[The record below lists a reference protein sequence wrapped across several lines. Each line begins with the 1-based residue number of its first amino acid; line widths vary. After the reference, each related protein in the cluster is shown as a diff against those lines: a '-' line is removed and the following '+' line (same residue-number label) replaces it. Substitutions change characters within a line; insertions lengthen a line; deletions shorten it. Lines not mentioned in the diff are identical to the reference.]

1 MGSNCSKHAPLN
13 QASKGRAGAA
23 STTFAAMR
31 EVAHIP
37 HPLMRITV
45 HSYNGQWRLRYELD
59 RFEQSFKYPE
69 SDQTLEQV
77 QALGNEMAE
86 AVLLRFV
93 DMRAQYIEH
102 ISES

>member
-1 MGSNCSKHAPLN
+1 
-13 QASKGRAGAA
+13 
-23 STTFAAMR
+23 MR

-59 RFEQSFKYPE
+59 RFEQSFKFAE
-69 SDQTLEQV
+69 SDHTLEEV
-77 QALGNEMAE
+77 KTLGTGMAE
-86 AVLLRFV
+86 GVLLRFV

-102 ISES
+102 TSES